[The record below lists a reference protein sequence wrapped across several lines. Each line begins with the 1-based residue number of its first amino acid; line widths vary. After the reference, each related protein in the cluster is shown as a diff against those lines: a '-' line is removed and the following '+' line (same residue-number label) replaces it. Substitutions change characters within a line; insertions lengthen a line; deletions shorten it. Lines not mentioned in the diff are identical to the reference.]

1 VGGAISTKSISF
13 LSRLNDDRLLDK
25 FETRKVVFP
34 AESVKFSDAAFLK
47 AITFELSW
55 LKSKQ
60 RFYSRVKADDLKRI
74 EMLEKRLA
82 CR

>member
-1 VGGAISTKSISF
+1 LTRL
-13 LSRLNDDRLLDK
+13 LSDGLLDK

-34 AESVKFSDAAFLK
+34 AASVKYGDPALLK

-74 EMLEKRLA
+74 EMLEKRLSGG
-82 CR
+82 